1 MQTITNFSFREHK
14 NFFSAKTWGNHFL
27 FAPRPSIRG
36 TNKISGQEHSRRFMA
51 CAEKIHFRS
60 HLFPLPPPPPPL
72 SQSLLPSPCSSSSSG
87 IKEERVCVRA
97 CVRACACVRE
107 RERGLHTDAYWY
119 HFKKATCG
127 VGVQILKC
135 FCMQKIIINK
145 GPINMLGA

>member
-60 HLFPLPPPPPPL
+60 HLFPLPPPLPL
-72 SQSLLPSPCSSSSSG
+72 SANPSFHPHVLLHRLVSRKRECA
-87 IKEERVCVRA
+87 R
-97 CVRACACVRE
+97 VRACACVRE